1 MTFEYYDKIKPDL
14 IKKAEHMYAKYVNM
28 HDELLAV
35 RQRRTARVEY
45 SRDKRHDLRLGY
57 YCPNPL
63 KDLVIGNVKRGRIL
77 KRKSS
82 FASADIIFFFDKN
95 NELIGAEEKLGANI
109 RQHYIINE
117 DGYLWILSFN
127 NAREIYGS
135 DSDAICNMTLW
146 CKEDDKMS
154 LYIDIDTD
162 NNSNASGFGD
172 LADLRV
178 WLFTYCQDI
187 PVEFEC
193 FREDIY
199 PQRKQAILKKYYYGE
214 VYRDI
219 YKFDYKTEEGLSRF
233 NIYSCRYGSDEMTP
247 DGYQDIAS

>member
-35 RQRRTARVEY
+35 RQRRTARVES
-45 SRDKRHDLRLGY
+45 SRYKRHDLRLGY

-146 CKEDDKMS
+146 
-154 LYIDIDTD
+154 LT
-162 NNSNASGFGD
+162 
-172 LADLRV
+172 
-178 WLFTYCQDI
+178 
-187 PVEFEC
+187 
-193 FREDIY
+193 
-199 PQRKQAILKKYYYGE
+199 
-214 VYRDI
+214 
-219 YKFDYKTEEGLSRF
+219 
-233 NIYSCRYGSDEMTP
+233 
-247 DGYQDIAS
+247 